1 MIDMGKILLFDGAMG
16 TMLQRRG
23 LKLGAVPEALNLTA
37 PEEITAIHKEYL
49 EAGADVVLSNTF
61 GANRFKA
68 EKAGA
73 PLADIV
79 RAGVRSARAAADA
92 YGGRYAALDIGPCGR
107 VLKPSGDL
115 EFDEAVEVFAEIVR
129 AGEGEGADFIL
140 LETFTDL
147 YELKAAVIAA
157 KENSRLPIFAT
168 MSFEANG
175 TTFFGACV
183 ESMVATL
190 EALGVSA
197 LGVNCSLGPK
207 QLAPVVKRILAGAH
221 IPVLVQPNAGLPVIR
236 DGETAYDITPEEFAG
251 YAREF
256 VAEGVRFIGGCCGT
270 TPEYIRLVRGA
281 IEGLSP
287 KEPDAPRRTV

>member
-79 RAGVRSARAAADA
+79 RAGVRSARAAADSF
-92 YGGRYAALDIGPCGR
+92 GGRYAALDIGPCGR

-129 AGEGEGADFIL
+129 AGEGEDADFIL

-157 KENSRLPIFAT
+157 KENSKLPIFAT
-168 MSFEANG
+168 MSF
-175 TTFFGACV
+175 
-183 ESMVATL
+183 
-190 EALGVSA
+190 
-197 LGVNCSLGPK
+197 
-207 QLAPVVKRILAGAH
+207 
-221 IPVLVQPNAGLPVIR
+221 
-236 DGETAYDITPEEFAG
+236 
-251 YAREF
+251 
-256 VAEGVRFIGGCCGT
+256 
-270 TPEYIRLVRGA
+270 
-281 IEGLSP
+281 
-287 KEPDAPRRTV
+287 